1 MSVAGSVST
10 ASRRDSFVWTLSSA
24 RLHAELEKGREAG
37 AEQKA
42 SLFSPPL
49 FLVPVS
55 LAATMN
61 FAYQVKFRTPKQPGI
76 KRPKLTT
83 GTIEYSPQCL
93 GWGWHNAVEQSLFDD
108 LPSTDDLLL
117 EVTLMEG
124 KAPSPT
130 HIPHALFNS
139 PRYSDVA
146 FHLVAVDAWIFSL
159 KPVLVEKSTHLRT
172 RSADTILDRDSAR
185 KAPSNLHAGDL
196 DEFAELALSHK
207 SIAADEDESQMK
219 DVQSVDA
226 DEAAPTTSADALS
239 EPHSPVDLL
248 ESSVTPASS
257 TQRVAPAQYHR
268 VEVADCSYSTFF
280 SYLYWIYYDEISFA
294 PSHAFALS
302 APETASPHDCS
313 TIATFVE
320 TGSIDGAP
328 PCDAHALYRL
338 ADRYLHN
345 DLRDAAKNFIV
356 ESLTPETAA
365 YEAFS
370 SLGRTYTDVQ
380 DEIVKYIV
388 KNLDAVR
395 TSAGWTRALEL
406 MKDGQLV
413 GGSVVLN
420 KVLEGVVAAQEAK

>member
-1 MSVAGSVST
+1 
-10 ASRRDSFVWTLSSA
+10 
-24 RLHAELEKGREAG
+24 
-37 AEQKA
+37 
-42 SLFSPPL
+42 
-49 FLVPVS
+49 
-55 LAATMN
+55 
-61 FAYQVKFRTPKQPGI
+61 
-76 KRPKLTT
+76 
-83 GTIEYSPQCL
+83 
-93 GWGWHNAVEQSLFDD
+93 
-108 LPSTDDLLL
+108 
-117 EVTLMEG
+117 MEG

-172 RSADTILDRDSAR
+172 HTILDRDSAR

-196 DEFAELALSHK
+196 DEFAELALSHN
-207 SIAADEDESQMK
+207 
-219 DVQSVDA
+219 
-226 DEAAPTTSADALS
+226 
-239 EPHSPVDLL
+239 
-248 ESSVTPASS
+248 
-257 TQRVAPAQYHR
+257 
-268 VEVADCSYSTFF
+268 YSTFF

>member
-1 MSVAGSVST
+1 
-10 ASRRDSFVWTLSSA
+10 
-24 RLHAELEKGREAG
+24 
-37 AEQKA
+37 
-42 SLFSPPL
+42 
-49 FLVPVS
+49 
-55 LAATMN
+55 
-61 FAYQVKFRTPKQPGI
+61 
-76 KRPKLTT
+76 
-83 GTIEYSPQCL
+83 
-93 GWGWHNAVEQSLFDD
+93 
-108 LPSTDDLLL
+108 
-117 EVTLMEG
+117 MEG

-159 KPVLVEKSTHLRT
+159 KPVLSSPLTFAEG
-172 RSADTILDRDSAR
+172 SADTILDRDSAR

-248 ESSVTPASS
+248 ESSTAGASQAEAPLSAPS
-257 TQRVAPAQYHR
+257 TSARAHLYLH
-268 VEVADCSYSTFF
+268 SYSTFF